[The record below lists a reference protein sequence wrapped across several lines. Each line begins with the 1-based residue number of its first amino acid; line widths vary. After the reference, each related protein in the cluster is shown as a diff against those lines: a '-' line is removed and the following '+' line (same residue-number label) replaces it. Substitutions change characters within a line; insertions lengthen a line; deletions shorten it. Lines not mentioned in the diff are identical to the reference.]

1 MAGGS
6 STSDGHL
13 WCAARAMCTCTHAH
27 WAAAASRLTLACR
40 GRPYAQPRKR
50 CRKRLALWVLR
61 ERERESVSE
70 VTFASA
76 ELASVTIDS
85 KYDVNHITIQGNL
98 SSPLSSLD
106 ALCVVCECCACSGSL
121 VLGPLGPCL
130 VFTLLPPFTR
140 TLRLTDTWS
149 HSKYCDRVPA
159 CTASVLCVCALFG
172 QGSRCTLCMCSRCP
186 LLSQ

>member
-1 MAGGS
+1 MRES
-6 STSDGHL
+6 
-13 WCAARAMCTCTHAH
+13 RVCTCSQTHTHAT

-40 GRPYAQPRKR
+40 GRPYAQPQKR
-50 CRKRLALWVLR
+50 CKKRLALWVLR
-61 ERERESVSE
+61 ERKSVSE
-70 VTFASA
+70 VTFRSA
-76 ELASVTIDS
+76 ELVSVTIDS
-85 KYDVNHITIQGNL
+85 KCDVNHITIHGNL

-106 ALCVVCECCACSGSL
+106 SLCVVCECCACSGSL